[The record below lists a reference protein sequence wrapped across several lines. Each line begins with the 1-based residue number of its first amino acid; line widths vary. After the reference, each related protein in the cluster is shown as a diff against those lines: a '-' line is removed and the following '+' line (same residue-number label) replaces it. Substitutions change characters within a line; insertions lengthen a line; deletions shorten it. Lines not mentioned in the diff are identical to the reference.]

1 MSNQKG
7 FTLIEVLVAAA
18 IFTIIG
24 VAAHSVLSAVLRSDE
39 LSSIRTQELENLQR
53 AMLFIERDLLQAIP
67 RAVRVQGENNNIV
80 MLGGEDVIE
89 SEADG
94 IAFVR
99 AGWQN
104 PQLILPRSSLQAV
117 GYRLQDKQLQRLYSN
132 HLDNVVGSEP
142 KVKVLLDQV
151 NDLQFQFFLRSTNN
165 NRRNAELDWQDAF
178 QGVALPLAVAIEIDT
193 EEFGLVRREFL
204 LPGQAG

>member
-1 MSNQKG
+1 MQHSKG

-39 LSSIRTQELENLQR
+39 LSSQRTAKLENLQR
-53 AMLFIERDLLQAIP
+53 AMLFIERDLLQAVP

-80 MLGGEDVIE
+80 ILGGEDVLE
-89 SEADG
+89 SDADG

-117 GYRLQDKQLQRLYSN
+117 GYRLQDNQLQRLYSN
-132 HLDNVVGSEP
+132 HLDNVIGSEP
-142 KVKVLLDQV
+142 KVKVLLEQV
-151 NDLQFQFFLRSTNN
+151 NDFQIQFFTLSTNN
-165 NRRNAELDWQDAF
+165 NRRQAELDWQDAF
-178 QGVALPLAVAIEIDT
+178 QGTVLPRGVAIDIDT
-193 EEFGLVRREFL
+193 QEFGVVRREFL
-204 LPGQAG
+204 LPGQSG